1 MKEQLP
7 AQLEAELLL
16 FDFPR
21 KIIPTFIFCTPF
33 LLVSIAEVVKE
44 TEDFFYKFYAGLLDS
59 LLQVVNSSS
68 EVRGRSLNQFC
79 NLQLFLYQVR
89 NSQEIKQEI
98 VSGRN
103 KSCVVRT
110 CL

>member
-33 LLVSIAEVVKE
+33 LLVSIAEEVKE
-44 TEDFFYKFYAGLLDS
+44 TEDFFTSFMLVCWILSCKWLTVHLKSEEGL
-59 LLQVVNSSS
+59 
-68 EVRGRSLNQFC
+68 
-79 NLQLFLYQVR
+79 
-89 NSQEIKQEI
+89 
-98 VSGRN
+98 
-103 KSCVVRT
+103 
-110 CL
+110 